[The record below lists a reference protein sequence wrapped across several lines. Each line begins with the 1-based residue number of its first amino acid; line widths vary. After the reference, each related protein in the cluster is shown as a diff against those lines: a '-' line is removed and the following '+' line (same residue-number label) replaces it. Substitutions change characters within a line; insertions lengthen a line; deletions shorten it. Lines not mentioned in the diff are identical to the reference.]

1 MPGKQKILIV
11 DDDENIAELISLYLK
26 KECFDTNIV
35 YNGEDALAAFE
46 TYQPNLILLDLML
59 PGIDGYQVCREIRA
73 KSATPIIMLS
83 AKTEDIDKIT
93 GLNVGA
99 DDYVSK
105 PFVPMELMAR
115 VKAQLRRYRLYDQKE
130 NIKNEGVFQVRGLI
144 LNTLSK
150 EVMVDGQLIHVT
162 PIEYRI
168 LELLIQSPGRVFST
182 EQIYEQV
189 WQEEAVNTDTVM
201 VHVRNLREK
210 IEVNPKQPQYLK
222 VVWGIGYKIER

>member
-1 MPGKQKILIV
+1 MSATILIIE
-11 DDDENIAELISLYLK
+11 DDQEISQILEIYLK
-26 KECFDTNIV
+26 NQGYTVFKAFDGLYAWQITQKEKVDLAIVDVMMPKMDGITYVMKVRECFD
-35 YNGEDALAAFE
+35 F
-46 TYQPNLILLDLML
+46 
-59 PGIDGYQVCREIRA
+59 
-73 KSATPIIMLS
+73 PIIMLS

>member
-1 MPGKQKILIV
+1 MSATILIIE
-11 DDDENIAELISLYLK
+11 DDQEISQILEIYLK
-26 KECFDTNIV
+26 NQGYTVFKAFDGLYAWQITQKEKVDLAIVDVMMPKMDGITYVMKVRERFD
-35 YNGEDALAAFE
+35 F
-46 TYQPNLILLDLML
+46 
-59 PGIDGYQVCREIRA
+59 
-73 KSATPIIMLS
+73 PIIMLS

-115 VKAQLRRYRLYDQKE
+115 VKAQLRRYRLYDQK

-168 LELLIQSPGRVFST
+168 LELLIQSPGRVFSA